1 MIKKYNA
8 LLKLQFYNFFGV
20 NRLIHSHDNKKRGQ
34 FVIIAF
40 AFITIVGIISYVNYI
55 FSDMM
60 AKIGLAECIPIFILI
75 LYSLIILFF
84 TFLKGTGGLIGSKDY
99 DIVMSLP
106 VNNITIVLSSGP
118 MSRFSTS

>member
-60 AKIGLAECIPIFILI
+60 AKIGLQSAFQF
-75 LYSLIILFF
+75 LFLSYIHLLSY
-84 TFLKGTGGLIGSKDY
+84 FLL
-99 DIVMSLP
+99 
-106 VNNITIVLSSGP
+106 
-118 MSRFSTS
+118 F